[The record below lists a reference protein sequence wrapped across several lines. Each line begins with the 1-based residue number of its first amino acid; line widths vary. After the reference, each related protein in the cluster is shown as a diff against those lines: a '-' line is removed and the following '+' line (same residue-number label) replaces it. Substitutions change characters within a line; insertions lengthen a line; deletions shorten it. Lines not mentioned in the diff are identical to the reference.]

1 VKTSTLPALLKT
13 KDPTWESTDLVIWS
27 GIELSVG
34 VLIAALPPLRKQ
46 FDGMFR
52 RLLPSTFLNSKPRS
66 HAPSIPLYDVSK
78 SIRRRTRVEGDDDD
92 DGDSERRILAG
103 HAGKGEITK
112 TVVHEVRSEE
122 RGSSVQVP
130 DRMYNA
136 YD

>member
-1 VKTSTLPALLKT
+1 VKTCTLPALLKI
-13 KDPTWESTDLVIWS
+13 KDPTWESTDLVIWF

-34 VLIAALPPLRKQ
+34 VLIAALPPLKKQ
-46 FDGMFR
+46 FDGIFR

-66 HAPSIPLYDVSK
+66 RAPGIPLYDVSK
-78 SIRRRTRVEGDDDD
+78 STRRRPRVEGGDDD

-103 HAGKGEITK
+103 QTGKGEITK

-122 RGSSVQVP
+122 RDSSVQMP
-130 DRMYNA
+130 DRTYNV